1 MDKTE
6 QELIELKPITREYAL
21 SLAEKGRSA
30 SPDVTRQ
37 MIGMLLRGDSLAAP
51 DVVHRTEVKCEA
63 CEGTGLVT
71 DDQFKISK
79 AALESQILRELEEEG
94 SSRTA
99 EALES
104 GSLSLCECSLCG
116 GTGVLLS

>member
-1 MDKTE
+1 MTKTE
-6 QELIELKPITREYAL
+6 QDLLELKPITREYAL

-37 MIGMLLRGDSLAAP
+37 MIAMLLRGDSLAAP
-51 DVVHRTEVKCEA
+51 DAVHRVEVQCEV

-79 AALESQILRELEEEG
+79 KALEDQILHEFEEEG

-104 GSLSLCECSLCG
+104 GSLALCECSLCG
-116 GTGVLLS
+116 GAGVLLS